1 MPRIRTRGWATCS
14 ALAVIVAVV
23 ALPAPARADQGS
35 EGAQLG
41 RYLVQVAGTPLALSS
56 PINLRSKTASLNMRS
71 AAEAGLALIEEA
83 VTRLG
88 GTVDH
93 RYVDAINGLAVTLP
107 MEAISLLAQ
116 TPGVLQVEPVR
127 VMRQANTRS
136 DTFTGA
142 SAAWADLGVT
152 GAKVKIA
159 IIDTGIDYTHAT
171 FGGAGAPSAYSSNDR
186 TIIEPGTFPTPKV
199 IAGYDFVGDDYDAYS
214 TDPARRIPHP
224 DADPIGC
231 GEHGTHVAGT
241 AAGFGV
247 TRAGRTFAGPW
258 TAANARTLSIGPGTA
273 PEALLMAYQVFGCD
287 GYVTSDIVVA
297 AIDRAV
303 ADGADVINMS
313 LGGDYGLS
321 NSIDAIASDNAAKS
335 GVVVVAAAGNS
346 GPAPY
351 LVGSPGTATRAISVA
366 ALDARKTLPGA
377 MIEANGRKVSLIAAN
392 DVAVAVT
399 GVVRVVRDANGGI
412 GLGCTA
418 QDFGDVAGAIA
429 VVARGVCPRVDKAA
443 AGQQAGA
450 VAVIMVNQSA
460 EFPPVEG
467 SIEGVRI
474 PFLGAASTSATS
486 LTTLDGATV
495 QVRRSI
501 VPNPTYVQPAEF
513 TSAGPRSG
521 DSGIKP
527 DLIAPGTSLVSARSG
542 SGSLAETLS
551 GTSMATPVVSG
562 IAALVVQR
570 HPDWSAAQVKAAL
583 TQTVSTDSTTLAAA
597 DRQLT
602 GAGVI
607 QPVAALSAPVLLL
620 TRKGA
625 SGINFGIVQP
635 SGAVEKE
642 TFFSVW
648 NPGTNTQRVRLS
660 IGRKG
665 KGPGTFGLSQDWL
678 TLAPGQSRDVAARF
692 VLTKQEVSR
701 LKAPDAM
708 AAPDL
713 TEATISVASGG
724 VDVARMPVQVIVLA
738 RSTVTAKFAAASA
751 NAGQIELTNG
761 GTVAG
766 TAEIFD
772 LLIEDGV
779 DPQAT
784 VDLRA
789 MGYRVLAAGERSSIP
804 GDQLIVFAISQHN
817 GYSNPARNIFTIA
830 IDSNGD
836 GKDDHELIGLDRLFA
851 ETGATYGSF
860 FDGTF
865 IAVTSDMSSMKPAGI
880 DPIAPMNGSTI
891 LLTALASDLGITA
904 AQPLARV
911 SLRAE
916 SFADDPVVADTTES
930 VLVNLWDPQRRVVD
944 PAQVSVVVPVGGNVE
959 VPVFVRPPTAG
970 ETTSLGWM
978 VVCVSNLTGAK
989 QADLLKT

>member
-1 MPRIRTRGWATCS
+1 MLRIRGRVWVMCS
-14 ALAVIVAVV
+14 ALAVILAVV
-23 ALPAPARADQGS
+23 ALPAPARADQGPA
-35 EGAQLG
+35 GAQLG
-41 RYLVQVAGTPLALSS
+41 RYLVRVAGTPLALAS
-56 PINLRSKTASLNMRS
+56 PINLRSKLGSLNMRS
-71 AAEAGLALIEEA
+71 AAEAGLVPVEEA

-88 GTVDH
+88 GRVDR

-107 MEAISLLAQ
+107 MEAVTLLVQ

-142 SAAWADLGVT
+142 SAAWTDQGVT

-171 FGGAGAPSAYSSNDR
+171 FGGAGVASAYSSNDR
-186 TIIEPGTFPTPKV
+186 TIIEPGSFPTPKV

-231 GEHGTHVAGT
+231 GDHGTHVAGT

-247 TRAGRTFAGPW
+247 TKAGRTFTGPW

-366 ALDARKTLPGA
+366 ALDARKSLPGA
-377 MIEANGRKVSLIAAN
+377 LIEASGRKVSLIAAN
-392 DVAVAVT
+392 DAAVAVT

-418 QDFGDVAGAIA
+418 QDLGDVSGAIV

-450 VAVIMVNQSA
+450 VAVVMVNQSE

-467 SIEGVRI
+467 EIEGVRI
-474 PFLGAASTSATS
+474 PFLGASRASATS
-486 LTTLDGATV
+486 LISLDGVTV

-501 VPNPTYVQPAEF
+501 VPNPTYVQPADF

-527 DLIAPGTSLVSARSG
+527 DLIAPGTALVSALSG

-583 TQTVSTDSTTLAAA
+583 TQTVSTDSTTLAAS

-607 QPVAALSAPVLLL
+607 QPVAALAAPVLML
-620 TRKGA
+620 TRKGS

-635 SGAVEKE
+635 LGAVEKE
-642 TFFSVW
+642 MSFSVW
-648 NPGTNTQRVRLS
+648 NPGTDTQRVRLS

-665 KGPGTFGLSQDWL
+665 KGPGAFSLSQDWL
-678 TLAPGQSRDVAARF
+678 TLAPGESRDVAARF
-692 VLTKQEVSR
+692 VLTEQEVRR
-701 LKAPDAM
+701 LRAPDPKT
-708 AAPDL
+708 APDL
-713 TEATISVASGG
+713 TEATISVTTTNE
-724 VDVARMPVQVIVLA
+724 VVARMPVQVIVLA
-738 RSTVTAKFAAASA
+738 RSTVTAGFVKG
-751 NAGQIELTNG
+751 NGGLIELTNG
-761 GTVAG
+761 GTVDG
-766 TAEIFD
+766 SAEVFD

-784 VDLRA
+784 VDLRG
-789 MGYRVLAAGERSSIP
+789 MGYRVEPAGERSSIP

-817 GYSNPARNIFTIA
+817 GYSNPARNMYTIA
-830 IDSNGD
+830 IDSDGD
-836 GKDDHELIGLDRLFA
+836 GKDDHDLIGLDRLFA
-851 ETGATYGSF
+851 ETGATYGSY

-865 IAVTSDMSSMKPAGI
+865 IAVTSDMSTMKPAGI
-880 DPIAPMNGSTI
+880 DPVAPMNGSTI
-891 LLTALASDLGITA
+891 ILTALASDLGITA
-904 AQPLARV
+904 DRPLARV
-911 SLRAE
+911 RLQAE
-916 SFADDPVVADTTES
+916 SFADDPVVADDTES
-930 VLVNLWDPQRRVVD
+930 VLVNLWDPQRRVAD
-944 PAQVSVVVPVGGNVE
+944 PAHGSVVVPVGRAVQ
-959 VPVFVRPPTAG
+959 VPVSVRPPMAG
-970 ETTSLGWM
+970 ETASLGWM
-978 VVCVSNLTGAK
+978 VVSVSDVTGPG
-989 QADLLKT
+989 QADLLKP